1 MYDYKKMPIDD
12 GFTCLPTLL
21 KPESRGY
28 VGLHS
33 KSPWDAPKIDPQY
46 LTDSEGK
53 DLATLKRGV
62 KLAHQILLSSEF
74 DHLRLGNTLPYPSG
88 ELTEELIEKHIE
100 RATECVYHPIGTCKM
115 GNDPNAVTDPKT
127 LRVKGINGL
136 RVIDASIMPDLVSGN
151 TNSIAMAI
159 GEKGSDLILNNY

>member
-1 MYDYKKMPIDD
+1 
-12 GFTCLPTLL
+12 
-21 KPESRGY
+21 
-28 VGLHS
+28 
-33 KSPWDAPKIDPQY
+33 
-46 LTDSEGK
+46 
-53 DLATLKRGV
+53 
-62 KLAHQILLSSEF
+62 
-74 DHLRLGNTLPYPSG
+74 SG

-115 GNDPNAVTDPKT
+115 GNDASSVTDPKT

-151 TNSIAMAI
+151 TNSIVMAI